1 MDRELSIS
9 KARENFS
16 ELVEQVQHRGGAI
29 IISRHGKPAAAIVP
43 VEVYE
48 SWKRER
54 QAFFDLIR
62 QVQRKADLT
71 TEEAQ
76 RLAYQAGAAARAQ
89 GESIL

>member
-1 MDRELSIS
+1 MDRELSVT

-16 ELVEQVQHRGGAI
+16 ELVEQVQHQGAAV

-54 QAFFDLIR
+54 QAFFDLLR
-62 QVQRKADLT
+62 ELQSQSDLT
-71 TEEAQ
+71 SEAAQ
-76 RLAYQAGAAARAQ
+76 RLASQAAAAARAQ
-89 GESIL
+89 G